1 MKLTSPAFSQEEQ
14 IPDEYTCQGKNISP
28 PLAIFDIPE
37 TARSLALIV
46 SDPDA
51 LSGNWT
57 HWLVWNIPVWTKEIL
72 EDSLPEEAV
81 VGVND
86 FKKTEYGGP
95 CPPSETHRYI
105 FKILALDKI
114 LDLEPGASREEL
126 EEAMEEHVVDSAELV
141 GLCSKE

>member
-28 PLAIFDIPE
+28 PLAVSDIPKE
-37 TARSLALIV
+37 AQSLAMVV

-57 HWLVWNIPVWTKEIL
+57 HWLVWNIPVQIKEIL

-81 VGVND
+81 IGIND

-95 CPPSETHRYI
+95 CPPSGTHRYI
-105 FKILALDKI
+105 FKILALDKV
-114 LDLEPGASREEL
+114 LDLEPGASRGEL
-126 EEAMEEHVVDSAELV
+126 EEIIEEHVLDSAELI
-141 GLCSKE
+141 GLYSKE